1 MENMVKIDE
10 SEKDCTKTRKKKF
23 NVGTV
28 MMELQNGD
36 TVPKGLVLKRELTI
50 RECRHI
56 MRNLLMININ
66 SEKDCYDSEEYKEYN
81 SELKTVVNDWLH
93 GDRDDY
99 SIKKYAYDCSDESIG
114 MMNMVPILMYLKK
127 REII

>member
-1 MENMVKIDE
+1 MVKIDE

-36 TVPKGLVLKRELTI
+36 TVPKGLVLKRELNI

-56 MRNLLMININ
+56 MKNLLMIDIN
-66 SEKDCYDSEEYKEYN
+66 TEDDCFDSEEYKEYN
-81 SELKTVVNDWLH
+81 SELKTVVNDWLR

>member
-1 MENMVKIDE
+1 MWVKYDE
-10 SEKDCTKTRKKKF
+10 SERDYRQTKKKKF

-28 MMELQNGD
+28 LMKMQDGD
-36 TVPKGLVLKRELTI
+36 CIPKGLVLKRELTI

-99 SIKKYAYDCSDESIG
+99 SIKNYAYDCSDESIG
-114 MMNMVPILMYLKK
+114 IMNMVPILMYLKK

>member
-1 MENMVKIDE
+1 MWVKYDE
-10 SEKDCTKTRKKKF
+10 SEKDYRQTKKKKF

-28 MMELQNGD
+28 VMKMQD
-36 TVPKGLVLKRELTI
+36 DDCIPKGLVLKRELTI
-50 RECRHI
+50 RECCHI
-56 MRNLLMININ
+56 MRDLLMININ

-81 SELKTVVNDWLH
+81 SELKTVVNDWLR
-93 GDRDDY
+93 GDVDDHN
-99 SIKKYAYDCSDESIG
+99 IMKCAYNCSDESIG